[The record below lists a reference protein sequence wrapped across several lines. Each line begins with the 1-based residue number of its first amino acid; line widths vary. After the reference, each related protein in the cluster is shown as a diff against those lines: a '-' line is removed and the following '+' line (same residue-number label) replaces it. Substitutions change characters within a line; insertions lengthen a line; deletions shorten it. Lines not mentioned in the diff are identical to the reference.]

1 MEIQCSKWQD
11 TEYRSMEKSNKRN
24 FIVDLIARFITFCKP
39 MEIQEIHQ
47 SISMKGLISKSDST
61 LQMLI
66 RKREAPSKWKL
77 LTPSRFRSVRPK
89 S

>member
-1 MEIQCSKWQD
+1 
-11 TEYRSMEKSNKRN
+11 MEKPNIKN

-47 SISMKGLISKSDST
+47 SISMKGLISKSDSI
-61 LQMLI
+61 LRMLI
-66 RKREAPSKWKL
+66 RKTEAPSKWQL
-77 LTPSRFRSVRPK
+77 PTPSRFRSVRPN